1 MPLNTDTALP
11 TAVHDAKVSSTCA
24 DPRSL
29 PLAGVQSAKARLQSL
44 VNSPEQA
51 SYHNSPPPFEPRSAG
66 SPHPSQHKRDT
77 SVSRGRIPI
86 LPANGSSNLHA
97 QIQLP
102 GRAVSPRVSPSNGEQ
117 STRGGGLER
126 RPSANYG
133 HHRQTSI
140 VHGLPQHSRNS
151 SLAKSPAL
159 SHRSP
164 QLPTSSH
171 TPNGFLNDTLGFSP
185 LFTSSPDFQPFMSPL
200 STGSSVLSTPSSI
213 TAGARETTRDGNGS
227 EATFSTQRKMDRKP
241 SGKVKREHGNSHT
254 KHQAEQVTVGE
265 CALQHLFHMVSR
277 RALSCSNAS
286 HCCCSSSIKQ
296 TSRSLNVSRMSLTR
310 NLASRTS
317 AVLELT
323 FNSTN

>member
-1 MPLNTDTALP
+1 M
-11 TAVHDAKVSSTCA
+11 
-24 DPRSL
+24 
-29 PLAGVQSAKARLQSL
+29 
-44 VNSPEQA
+44 NSPEQA
-51 SYHNSPPPFEPRSAG
+51 SYHNSTTPLEPRSAG
-66 SPHPSQHKRDT
+66 SPHPNQHKRDT
-77 SVSRGRIPI
+77 SASRGRIPI
-86 LPANGSSNLHA
+86 LSANVSSGLHA
-97 QIQLP
+97 QSHLP

-117 STRGGGLER
+117 STRGGGIER

-200 STGSSVLSTPSSI
+200 STGSSVLSTPGSVPI
-213 TAGARETTRDGNGS
+213 GVRETPRDGSGS
-227 EATFSTQRKMDRKP
+227 DATFLTQRKMDRKP
-241 SGKVKREHGNSHT
+241 SGKVKREHGNPHT

-277 RALSCSNAS
+277 GAIFCSNAS
-286 HCCCSSSIKQ
+286 HSGRSSSIKQ
-296 TSRSLNVSRMSLTR
+296 TSRSLNVSQISPTR
-310 NLASRTS
+310 NPASRIS
-317 AVLELT
+317 AVLELI
-323 FNSTN
+323 FNSIN